1 MSRSERLA
9 PLTGV
14 AAVVLWVVGTFLLEK
29 DDRPDGK
36 DTAAFVAWVEENDSA
51 IVAGGVIFGFGV
63 LFFLWMLGSLRSAL
77 AGAEGGTG
85 RLASIVFGSGVATSV
100 CLMAIYLPHAQAAF
114 DHANISDT
122 SVDALVHV
130 GDAFFAGERRK

>member
-77 AGAEGGTG
+77 AGA
-85 RLASIVFGSGVATSV
+85 SCV
-100 CLMAIYLPHAQAAF
+100 
-114 DHANISDT
+114 
-122 SVDALVHV
+122 
-130 GDAFFAGERRK
+130 FFALRLRISIDVRPTRTAATKPSHEKRFSQDSATMPT